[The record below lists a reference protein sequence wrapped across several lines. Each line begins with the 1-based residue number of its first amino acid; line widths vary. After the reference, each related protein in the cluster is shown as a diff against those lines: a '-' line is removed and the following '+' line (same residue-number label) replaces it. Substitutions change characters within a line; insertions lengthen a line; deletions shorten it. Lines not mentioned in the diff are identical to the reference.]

1 MSKCIGATCVVG
13 LLGLMT
19 APLMAQPNLI
29 LNGDFEVIANSENPS
44 YPNGPV
50 NARIWLG
57 TYSMMG
63 CPDPG
68 TGCSQ
73 GWGSR
78 SWWIAPHSPVQTWET
93 ANGNPEVRQTQT
105 WQTVAVSNPSTVS
118 FTGYV
123 QTGPADNGEMNNI
136 TINLYDN
143 SEPSGTPIATVTIDQ
158 TLAYPGWYVV
168 PAMVGA
174 SSSGYVTVE
183 FTTNT
188 SAPYNFAGAV
198 HCDDFSMTSSVGCT
212 TQHTLDPIAPP
223 IQANHDADPTLTITG
238 TDLERVTGAK
248 LLQVESETI
257 VEATAITV
265 GGGPGEISMDVTFP
279 IGTDGAP
286 LGLYTV
292 MTEQASASENC
303 VTQTVVDGVEVVC
316 ANPSSFTGMV
326 PDELRKPQG
335 QYQFTINGAN
345 LDELDGVSLV
355 LGTQPPI
362 PGTIDDNSNPSAI
375 LVTFD
380 LTSALVGHYELRG
393 TRPDTCEDPA
403 PKPDAFTLRPE
414 EDLPNLLTNPGFEE
428 GSFNGWDNVVS
439 LELVNGSW
447 FGDAAP
453 HTGDW
458 FAGRA
463 CCGGEVTASAEQTV
477 YVENNPNMCGAHDYD
492 LTLSFWANVWAGHPT
507 EPFFESYVECQ
518 LFVDGEEKA
527 SARRSSLD
535 HPTPPLGTGDYVQ
548 YVMSWFGSLQ
558 ETSQITVKI
567 VADADGRSGGT
578 IPPPNWGISIVDD
591 LELTAGGCALC
602 PHDPAFDYDDDG
614 DVDQADFGVIQA
626 CITGQGGGLRPG
638 VDCSCS
644 DWDQDLD
651 VDQTD
656 LTKFEECASG
666 PAITA
671 DTTCDDPPAP

>member
-1 MSKCIGATCVVG
+1 MRTLVMGSCVVV
-13 LLGLMT
+13 LLAAVT
-19 APLMAQPNLI
+19 APSTAQTNLL
-29 LNGDFEVIANSENPS
+29 LNEGFDVIAGSNNPS

-57 TYSMMG
+57 DYTIMG

-78 SWWIAPHSPVQTWET
+78 SWWIAPVSPVQTWEMAT
-93 ANGNPEVRQTQT
+93 GAGGSDTSQTY
-105 WQTVAVSNPSTVS
+105 QTVAVSNPSTVS

-123 QTGPADNGEMNNI
+123 QTGPTGNGEVNNI
-136 TINLYDN
+136 TINVYDN
-143 SEPSGTPIATVTIDQ
+143 SEPTGTPIAAVTIDQ

-168 PAMVGA
+168 PAMGGA
-174 SSSGYVTVE
+174 STSGYVTVE

-188 SAPYNFAGAV
+188 SAPHGYAGAV
-198 HCDDFSMTSSVGCT
+198 HCEDFSMTSSVGCT

-265 GGGPGEISMDVTFP
+265 GSGPGEISMDVTFP

-316 ANPSSFTGMV
+316 ANPSSFTSMV

-335 QYQFTINGAN
+335 QVQFTINGAN

-362 PGTIDDNSNPSAI
+362 AGTIDDNSNPSAI

-380 LTSALVGHYELRG
+380 LAGKLSGHYGLAG
-393 TRPDTCEDPA
+393 TRPDACDDPP
-403 PKPDAFTLRPE
+403 PKPDVFTLLPA
-414 EDLPNLLTNPGFEE
+414 EDLPNLLENPGFE
-428 GSFNGWDNVVS
+428 
-439 LELVNGSW
+439 
-447 FGDAAP
+447 
-453 HTGDW
+453 TGDTSGW
-458 FAGRA
+458 TVSDVIDIHGPGYYWGAGPNTGNYGA
-463 CCGGEVTASAEQTV
+463 CVPDNGGLSTAQASQTIDVNQHPSLCGPRE
-477 YVENNPNMCGAHDYD
+477 YD
-492 LTLSFWANVWAGHPT
+492 LTLSFWGQITNGHLT
-507 EPFFESYVECQ
+507 EAFFETYVEGR
-518 LFVDGEEKA
+518 LLVDGYEQA
-527 SARRSSLD
+527 SVRYSSID
-535 HPTPPLGTGDYVQ
+535 PNV
-548 YVMSWFGSLQ
+548 VV
-558 ETSQITVKI
+558 ETNAPHGQVVVVWSGMVTSTIELEVFWR
-567 VADADGRSGGT
+567 ADGGSYY
-578 IPPPNWGISIVDD
+578 IYPQPHWGVVTADD
-591 LELTAGGCALC
+591 FELTAGGCALC
-602 PHDPAFDYDDDG
+602 PHDPAFDFDDDG
-614 DVDQADFGVIQA
+614 DVDQADFGVMQA

-638 VDCSCS
+638 VDCTCA
-644 DWDQDLD
+644 DWDEDLS

-671 DTTCDDPPAP
+671 DVTCDDPPAP